1 MRTSTLLARSLTWFW
16 RTNLAVVLGVTTA
29 TAVLAGALLVGDS
42 VRASLRDLVLSRLGN
57 TESVVS
63 TGGFFREKL
72 AEELGPACPMIA
84 LDGVAA
90 HEPSGRRA
98 IGVQVYG
105 VGERFWKFQ
114 GEAGESPRGRE
125 VLLSAALAR
134 ELGSKAGD
142 QILLRVPKPS
152 AIPLESLHGRKENV
166 GQTIRLTMRGVA
178 KREFSLR
185 AQQGDVRAVYVPLAR
200 LQRDLVLPNKVNT
213 ILVGHQEGLPSVLKR
228 RYRLEDLGLRLRL
241 LETPGCWSLES
252 ESGMIPDA
260 LAGVA
265 LSTARQLGLR
275 AEPVLSYLANR
286 IRVGDR
292 ETPYSLV
299 TALDAV
305 PGPAA
310 DDGIT
315 LNQWAARD
323 LAAKPGDA
331 VTLEYY
337 VWKSD
342 ARLDT
347 ATAQFRLAQIVPI
360 AGAAADRKL
369 APDYPGITESG
380 SLHDWDPPFPLDLG
394 RIRPADEQYWKQYRA
409 TPKAF
414 VRLARGRQLWG
425 TRFGSLTSIRI
436 FPPSSQFENALR
448 EAIDPATAGLAV
460 VPVRAQGLEAARGA
474 TDFGEYFVYFSFFLM
489 VSALLLTG
497 LFFKLGVE
505 QRMREIGVLRALG
518 FTAAK
523 IRALFLFE
531 GLALALAGAVAGV
544 AAALGYG
551 SVILYGLRT
560 WWVDAVG
567 TRLLSLHASAASLLW
582 GAAAGTA
589 TGLATIAWTL
599 RRLENAT
606 PRGLVAGERKI
617 SPNRQRLPAATSAI
631 VIAAALLAAA
641 GMGRVDQTAAFFG
654 AGALLLI
661 AALLI
666 QSAWLSSRG
675 FAAIGS
681 AIRSPVTLGL
691 RSAAYRPGRSILCI
705 ALIASATFV
714 IVSLDAFQREGPSRD
729 MAGYNLMAESVLPLI
744 HNPSTAAGRE
754 ALNIPPLAGVEIV
767 PFRLRPGDDASCLNL
782 YQPRNPR
789 ILAPLASFHNWPRLT
804 SKSPDGVIATIADA
818 NSMTYVLHLKL
829 GEVFVLNGTRFRIV
843 DTLQDSI
850 FQSELLISEENFLR
864 LYPEVEGF
872 RFFLLKAP
880 PEAVAVLQEALSD
893 YGFNIQ
899 SVAALLASFHRVE
912 NTYLATF
919 RALGGL
925 GLILG
930 TIGLAAILLRNVLE
944 RRKELA
950 LLRAVGYRPRDV
962 AAMVLAENL
971 LLLLL
976 GLATGTSCA
985 LLGIAPAIASRGG
998 HLPFVSIGALLAAVL
1013 ATGIF
1018 ASLAAT
1024 GAALRSPLLAGL
1036 RSE

>member
-1 MRTSTLLARSLTWFW
+1 
-16 RTNLAVVLGVTTA
+16 
-29 TAVLAGALLVGDS
+29 
-42 VRASLRDLVLSRLGN
+42 
-57 TESVVS
+57 
-63 TGGFFREKL
+63 
-72 AEELGPACPMIA
+72 
-84 LDGVAA
+84 
-90 HEPSGRRA
+90 
-98 IGVQVYG
+98 
-105 VGERFWKFQ
+105 
-114 GEAGESPRGRE
+114 
-125 VLLSAALAR
+125 
-134 ELGSKAGD
+134 
-142 QILLRVPKPS
+142 
-152 AIPLESLHGRKENV
+152 
-166 GQTIRLTMRGVA
+166 
-178 KREFSLR
+178 
-185 AQQGDVRAVYVPLAR
+185 
-200 LQRDLVLPNKVNT
+200 
-213 ILVGHQEGLPSVLKR
+213 
-228 RYRLEDLGLRLRL
+228 
-241 LETPGCWSLES
+241 
-252 ESGMIPDA
+252 
-260 LAGVA
+260 
-265 LSTARQLGLR
+265 
-275 AEPVLSYLANR
+275 
-286 IRVGDR
+286 
-292 ETPYSLV
+292 
-299 TALDAV
+299 
-305 PGPAA
+305 
-310 DDGIT
+310 
-315 LNQWAARD
+315 
-323 LAAKPGDA
+323 
-331 VTLEYY
+331 
-337 VWKSD
+337 
-342 ARLDT
+342 
-347 ATAQFRLAQIVPI
+347 VPI
-360 AGAAADRKL
+360 AGAAADRRL

-380 SLHDWDPPFPLDLG
+380 SLHDWDPPFPLDLA

-460 VPVRAQGLEAARGA
+460 VPARAQGLEAARGA

-523 IRALFLFE
+523 IRVLFLLE
-531 GLALALAGAVAGV
+531 GAVLALAGAVVGV

-551 SVILYGLRT
+551 ELILYGLRT

-567 TRLLSLHASAASLLW
+567 TRLLSLHASAAPLLW
-582 GAAAGTA
+582 GATAGAA
-589 TGLATIAWTL
+589 TGLSTIAWTL
-599 RRLENAT
+599 RRFENAT
-606 PRGLVAGERKI
+606 PRGLVAGDRKI
-617 SPNRQRLPAATSAI
+617 SPNRWRLPLATGAI
-631 VIAAALLAAA
+631 LIAAALLAAA
-641 GMGRVDQTAAFFG
+641 RLGRLNQTAGFFG
-654 AGALLLI
+654 AGTLLLA

-666 QSAWLSSRG
+666 ESAWLNSRG

-681 AIRSPVTLGL
+681 QVTLGL

-714 IVSLDAFQREGPSRD
+714 IVSLEAFQREGPSRD
-729 MAGYNLMAESVLPLI
+729 IAGYNLMAESVLPLI

-804 SKSPDGVIATIADA
+804 SKSADGVIPAIADS
-818 NSMTYVLHLKL
+818 NSMTYVLHLKA

-880 PEAVAVLQEALSD
+880 PEAVPVLEEALAD
-893 YGFNIQ
+893 YGFNVQ

-912 NTYLATF
+912 NTYMATF

-925 GLILG
+925 GLTLG

-950 LLRAVGYRPRDV
+950 LLRAVGYRPRHV
-962 AAMVLAENL
+962 AAMVMAENL

-985 LLGIAPAIASRGG
+985 LLAIVPAIATRGG
-998 HLPFVSIGALLAAVL
+998 HLPFVSIGILLAAVL